1 MTQPE
6 TALTLAT
13 VQSTLRRIL
22 RDLHHPPLASVV
34 ALTEEV
40 GEAARLVL
48 DHHGYGKELDRTAL
62 GSELADCLTC
72 LCELAT
78 LHDVD
83 LESAMR
89 AKLLDLSTRAP
100 KWRTTLA
107 DPLRRAW
114 TGEIGHGAR
123 NPDAHGD

>member
-1 MTQPE
+1 MTQPD
-6 TALTLAT
+6 TPLTLAS
-13 VQSTLRRIL
+13 VQSSLRTIL

-40 GEAARLVL
+40 GETARLML
-48 DHHGYGKELDRTAL
+48 DHHGYGKDLDRAAL

-83 LESAMR
+83 MEAAMR
-89 AKLLDLSTRAP
+89 AKLVELSTRAP
-100 KWRTTLA
+100 KWRTTLR

-114 TGEIGHGAR
+114 SGEIGPGAR
-123 NPDAHGD
+123 NPDSQGD